1 MRKEISKASKNK
13 NYKMKNYF
21 KCLAVVPRQVTPN
34 QIVFNQFYLIDC
46 VGNAFFSRSKNWLVS
61 EFTEEQNDNVGKILI
76 RGRATNCLIFAV
88 GKIRSFETEEQALR
102 YLSVLSQIEGKKIN

>member
-1 MRKEISKASKNK
+1 
-13 NYKMKNYF
+13 MKNYF

-61 EFTEEQNDNVGKILI
+61 EFTEEQND
-76 RGRATNCLIFAV
+76 IFAV